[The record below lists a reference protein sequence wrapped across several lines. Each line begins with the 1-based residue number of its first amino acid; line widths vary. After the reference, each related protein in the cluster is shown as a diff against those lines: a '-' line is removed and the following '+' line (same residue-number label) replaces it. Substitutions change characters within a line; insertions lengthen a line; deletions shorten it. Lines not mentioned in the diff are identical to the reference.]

1 MKKNKTQNQTASFGK
16 KRKFLFYMREQGGNY
31 LMLLPAFV
39 VLVMFSYIPMYGL
52 YMAFVD
58 YNPLVGLFENKNM
71 GFYWFELMFSEPD
84 LWILVRNT
92 IVLNLLKLLFCFPA
106 PIVLALFIN
115 EINNKIFKKSF
126 QTVSYL
132 PNFISWVIVAGML
145 TIFLDTDNG
154 ILNKIIEAFGGSPV
168 SWYSDASKWRGIL
181 VLSALWKNTG
191 WGTIMFLAAL
201 TAVDK
206 ELYEAAEI
214 DGAGRFRQT
223 LTITLPSIAPTISI
237 TLILTIGKLFA
248 DDFDQIYSLVGGNDI
263 LGETTD
269 VIGTKIFGYVNSG
282 AYKEFPLS
290 TAYGL
295 VQGIISLLLILSSN
309 YIAKKLGQEGVF

>member
-1 MKKNKTQNQTASFGK
+1 MKKEKTQHKTAAEK
-16 KRKFLFYMREQGGNY
+16 KAKFFAYMREQGGNY

-39 VLVMFSYIPMYGL
+39 VLVMFSYVPMYGL

-58 YNPLVGLFENKNM
+58 YNPLVGLFQNKNL

-84 LWILVRNT
+84 LWFLVRNT
-92 IVLNLLKLLFCFPA
+92 LILNLLKLIINFPA
-106 PIVLALFIN
+106 PIVLALLIN

-132 PNFISWVIVAGML
+132 PNFISWVIVSGML

-154 ILNKIIEAFGGSPV
+154 ILNKLIESFGGTPI

-181 VLSALWKNTG
+181 VITALWKNMG

-214 DGAGRFRQT
+214 DGAGRFRQII
-223 LTITLPSIAPTISI
+223 TITLPSIAPTISI

-263 LGETTD
+263 LDETTE
-269 VIGTKIFGYVNSG
+269 VIGTKIYGFVNSG

-295 VQGIISLLLILSSN
+295 VQGIISLVLILSSN
-309 YIAKKLGQEGVF
+309 YFAKKLGQEGVF